1 MITAS
6 TGRWAPFWVSLT
18 FAAVFIA
25 LRVGYRLV
33 FGSFSWTAVLQA
45 VDLALPFA
53 AVIVMCG
60 FLSAVV
66 DVRRLLPAM
75 SGLRYGKSVGTAL
88 AIALASYP
96 TLIHQVS
103 QLDTARK
110 LRGMRSRSA
119 FLVPL
124 LEHTIERAV
133 ALAAAMD
140 VRGFG
145 STPHS
150 VNSVE
155 GPRPEIVFSDF
166 SLSYGTH
173 SVLQH
178 INLTLSPGSLTVL
191 TGQTGSGKTA
201 VLESIAGLSQ
211 HFHNGT
217 ISGELRIGTQ
227 DRNNVV
233 PRNTASVIGFVPQNV
248 RLSFAADTARHELEF
263 GLRVTGQSRRVA
275 ASRAETLLHDFSLAE
290 FADRP
295 IEHLSSGQATRVA
308 IAAALALTPQ
318 ILLLDEPL
326 ADLDSQSSS
335 ELITLI
341 SRLQAHDGLTVVIA
355 EHHTAGLE
363 RMCPRWLSVSEH
375 VLHEGAWATPA
386 LEAPVMRISPVLGHD
401 DILHVHDLSLS
412 YGLLSVVED
421 VSFVAH
427 VGEIIAVVGAN
438 GAGKS
443 SLLNA
448 LALGGSSG
456 DVVVR
461 GRTFPPPSPYS
472 QRDIVSVPEVVS
484 VLFVA
489 ETLAEELARADKV
502 AGHAGSGLTAM
513 TFWSILSRTEDSSPA
528 LLQIHPRDLS
538 AGTQLALA
546 IALQLAWKPAVILI
560 DEPTRGL
567 DALSREAIAEVLQ
580 CVAETGTVV
589 IVASHDEAFVSDL
602 NARVLS
608 LVDGRLCPAQVTA

>member
-1 MITAS
+1 MITGS

-25 LRVGYRLV
+25 LRVGYRLI
-33 FGSFSWTAVLQA
+33 FGTFSWTALLQA
-45 VDLALPFA
+45 VNLALPFA
-53 AVIVMCG
+53 TVIVVCG

-96 TLIHQVS
+96 TLINQVS

-124 LEHTIERAV
+124 LEQTIERAV

-145 STPHS
+145 SMPHS
-150 VNSVE
+150 VNSAE

-166 SLSYGTH
+166 SLSYGPR
-173 SVLQH
+173 SVLH
-178 INLTLSPGSLTVL
+178 KITLTLSRGSLTVL

-217 ISGELRIGTQ
+217 VSGELRVGTQ
-227 DRNNVV
+227 DRNNVA
-233 PRNTASVIGFVPQNV
+233 PRDTASVIGFVPQNI

-263 GLRVTGQSRRVA
+263 GLRVNGHTRQVA
-275 ASRAETLLHDFSLAE
+275 TSRANTLIHEFSLDE

-295 IEHLSSGQATRVA
+295 IEQLSSGQATRVA
-308 IAAALALTPQ
+308 IAAALALSPQ

-326 ADLDSQSSS
+326 ADLDQHSSS
-335 ELITLI
+335 EMIALI
-341 SRLQAHDGLTVVIA
+341 SRLQSDDGLTVVIA

-363 RMCPRWLSVSEH
+363 HISPRWISVFEH
-375 VLHEGAWATPA
+375 GLHEGAWTAPV
-386 LEAPVMRISPVLGHD
+386 LEAPVIRISPVLGHD
-401 DILHVHDLSLS
+401 DILHVQDLSLS
-412 YGLLSVVED
+412 FGPLTVVED

-461 GRTFPPPSPYS
+461 GRTFPPPSPRS
-472 QRDIVSVPEVVS
+472 HRDIVSVPEVVS

-489 ETLAEELARADKV
+489 ETLAEELTRGDIV

-567 DALSREAIAEVLQ
+567 DAVSREAMAEVLH

-589 IVASHDEAFVSDL
+589 IVASHDEAFVSNL

-608 LVDGRLCPAQVTA
+608 LVDGRLSPAQVNA